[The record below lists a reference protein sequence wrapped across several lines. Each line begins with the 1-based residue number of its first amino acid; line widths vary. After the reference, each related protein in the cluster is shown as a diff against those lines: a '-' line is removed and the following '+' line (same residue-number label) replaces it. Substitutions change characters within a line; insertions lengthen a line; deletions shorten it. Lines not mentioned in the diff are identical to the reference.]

1 MNKSTIIFIWNINGS
16 DDEMRK
22 IATIFIIGLISII
35 LVYCFAQWLKPG
47 GSKKVI
53 KDESVLEY
61 IKAIKAY
68 DKNISSL
75 EVYTQNAV
83 LFINYRLKNM
93 PQKVILD
100 DIYNKNYNFIV
111 ENEAIKNIM
120 YPPLSEDYVRS
131 VYIRFTCKEEVYSYE
146 GRKFIY
152 TEHSKIEDNYQR
164 WDVKKDGMIIDTIIK
179 SN

>member
-1 MNKSTIIFIWNINGS
+1 MRINGS
-16 DDEMRK
+16 GDEMRK
-22 IATIFIIGLISII
+22 IAIVFIIGLISII

-61 IKAIKAY
+61 VKTIKAY
-68 DKNISSL
+68 NKNISSL

-83 LFINYRLKNM
+83 LFFNYKLKNI

-111 ENEAIKNIM
+111 ENEVIKNII
-120 YPPLSEDYVRS
+120 YPPPSADYVRS
-131 VYIRFTCKEEVYSYE
+131 VYIRFTCKEEIYSYE

-152 TEHSKIEDNYQR
+152 AEHSKTEDNYQH
-164 WDVKKDGMIIDTIIK
+164 WDVKKDGIIIDTIIK
-179 SN
+179 GN

>member
-1 MNKSTIIFIWNINGS
+1 
-16 DDEMRK
+16 MRK
-22 IATIFIIGLISII
+22 IAIVFIIGLISII
-35 LVYCFAQWLKPG
+35 VVYCFAQWLKPG

-61 IKAIKAY
+61 VKTIEVY

-83 LFINYRLKNM
+83 LFFNYKLKNM

-111 ENEAIKNIM
+111 ENEVIKNII
-120 YPPLSEDYVRS
+120 YSPPSGDYVRS
-131 VYIRFTCKEEVYSYE
+131 VYIRFTCKEEIYSYE

-164 WDVKKDGMIIDTIIK
+164 WDVKKDGMIIDAIIQG
-179 SN
+179 N